1 MVFNNNM
8 IASATFN
15 NTVASRASHLWV
27 TPIPS
32 LATLPLW
39 EPEPERKREREPATS
54 NWHSNAKLVSFEELE
69 KNIYNVTYVFLNN
82 FLVKNKKKTTT
93 TQRNKN
99 ILHTH
104 THSKLCLFMSVLLY
118 YLLKVFCFFFEI
130 ETRKKNNKL
139 HSTQLNSTQ
148 FSSF

>member
-82 FLVKNKKKTTT
+82 FLLKNK
-93 TQRNKN
+93 
-99 ILHTH
+99 I
-104 THSKLCLFMSVLLY
+104 
-118 YLLKVFCFFFEI
+118 
-130 ETRKKNNKL
+130 KKNNNNTEKQKY
-139 HSTQLNSTQ
+139 STHTQ
-148 FSSF
+148 